1 MIDLTISS
9 PAEPREPRL
18 SPTTDRHPK
27 KKRRTDD
34 TPTILLDDN
43 PNNTEDGESD
53 DYDESVPPVVDL
65 LNPDEKPKKLAG
77 TACIICMEDEPVD
90 LSVTPCGKSFCQKV
104 WLLGDADITGFRSDK
119 DTCSAISACL
129 EL

>member
-9 PAEPREPRL
+9 PVEQRRGS
-18 SPTTDRHPK
+18 SPSNHAR
-27 KKRRTDD
+27 KKRRTAEDVIFLNDDLDD
-34 TPTILLDDN
+34 TTDEEEETDDSAPPLL
-43 PNNTEDGESD
+43 
-53 DYDESVPPVVDL
+53 PPAVE

-90 LSVTPCGKSFCQKV
+90 LSITPCGKSFCQKV
-104 WLLGDADITGFRSDK
+104 WLLGDADIAGDK
-119 DTCSAISACL
+119 GICSATSACL

>member
-9 PAEPREPRL
+9 PVEQRRGS
-18 SPTTDRHPK
+18 SPSNHAR
-27 KKRRTDD
+27 KKRRTAEDVIFLNDDLDD
-34 TPTILLDDN
+34 TTDEEEETDDS
-43 PNNTEDGESD
+43 G
-53 DYDESVPPVVDL
+53 PPLPPAVE

-90 LSVTPCGKSFCQKV
+90 LSITPCGKSFCQKV
-104 WLLGDADITGFRSDK
+104 WLLGDADIAGDK
-119 DTCSAISACL
+119 GICSATSACL